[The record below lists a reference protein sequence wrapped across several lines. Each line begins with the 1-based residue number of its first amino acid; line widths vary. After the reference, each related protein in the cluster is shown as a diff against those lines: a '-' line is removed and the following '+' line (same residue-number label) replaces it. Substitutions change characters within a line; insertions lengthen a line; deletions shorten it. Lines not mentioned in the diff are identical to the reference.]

1 MTSDTR
7 VTMGICA
14 DQAMIT
20 WFGWSDV
27 WGPRGRLR
35 VEMNNLKREVLCS
48 YMICEVKIMLLTRMC
63 ICSKYGFDIIISEG
77 IIYYALELCY
87 L

>member
-1 MTSDTR
+1 
-7 VTMGICA
+7 MGIRA

-20 WFGWSDV
+20 WFGWGDV

-48 YMICEVKIMLLTRMC
+48 YMICEVKIT
-63 ICSKYGFDIIISEG
+63 
-77 IIYYALELCY
+77 LCY
-87 L
+87 KLGCAFVANMGLISLYRRGLYITP